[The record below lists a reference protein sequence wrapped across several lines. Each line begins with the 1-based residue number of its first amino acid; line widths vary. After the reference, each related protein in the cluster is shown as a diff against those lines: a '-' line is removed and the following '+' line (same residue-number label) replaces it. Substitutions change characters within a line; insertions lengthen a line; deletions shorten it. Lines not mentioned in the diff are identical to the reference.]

1 MDVSSCPNSPL
12 NPRNRKSDKLNIPP
26 VGVSGRVRTSSFTSS
41 PEERVR
47 VSSFSSSSQST
58 SGSLPSPRKLRVQV
72 EKNIRTNL
80 EASRQEALN
89 KKRFLQSTDR
99 NSWEDQLAR
108 DQMEKSDRLSSDS
121 DEEAASVV
129 VVSSS
134 PYSISSAMKISAASG
149 TFEKQTGKQGL
160 KAWMGKQAAR
170 SPKKK

>member
-1 MDVSSCPNSPL
+1 M
-12 NPRNRKSDKLNIPP
+12 
-26 VGVSGRVRTSSFTSS
+26 
-41 PEERVR
+41 
-47 VSSFSSSSQST
+47 
-58 SGSLPSPRKLRVQV
+58 
-72 EKNIRTNL
+72 
-80 EASRQEALN
+80 
-89 KKRFLQSTDR
+89 

-108 DQMEKSDRLSSDS
+108 DQIEIYDRLSSDS

-160 KAWMGKQAAR
+160 EAWMGKQAAR